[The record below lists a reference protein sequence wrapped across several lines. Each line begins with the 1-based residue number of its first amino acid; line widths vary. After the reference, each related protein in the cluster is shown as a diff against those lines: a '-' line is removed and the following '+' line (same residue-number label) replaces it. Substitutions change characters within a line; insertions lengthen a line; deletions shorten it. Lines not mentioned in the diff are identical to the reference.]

1 MRSSLKIF
9 KDFDFFKEIN
19 QGLLSIWGDFGTG
32 KTTFS
37 IQLLLRNTS
46 DNYKSI
52 YIYTKPNFPFIRL
65 YNIFENDIEKISSN
79 ILMIQST
86 NFDDLYQFIFNL
98 EFIIL
103 QNRKNNEKL
112 IKLIVI
118 DSLTDL
124 YRLELDQEKKDK
136 NFILNYRLNTILG
149 NLAHLNNEYGID
161 IAIVNELSKK
171 SIDGELSEVESGG
184 NVMDYWI
191 QNSIKIERLD
201 TLNYRNLVFINKR
214 RDKTVNSKINL
225 TANGF
230 IS

>member
-32 KTTFS
+32 KTTLA
-37 IQLLLRNTS
+37 IQLLLRNTYV
-46 DNYKSI
+46 NYKSI
-52 YIYTKPNFPFIRL
+52 YIYTKPNFPFRRL
-65 YNIFENDIEKISSN
+65 YKIFENDIEKISSN
-79 ILMIQST
+79 ILLIQST
-86 NFDDLYQFIFNL
+86 NFDDLYQLVFNL

-103 QNRKNNEKL
+103 KNRKHNEKL

-124 YRLELDQEKKDK
+124 YRLELDHEKKDK

-149 NLAHLNNEYGID
+149 NLAHLNNQYGID

-201 TLNYRNLVFINKR
+201 TLNYRNLVFINKI
-214 RDKTVNSKINL
+214 RDKTVKSKINF